1 MRGVA
6 YRGCQS
12 PGRRGGWPGWRL
24 SGPEWGGRASVC
36 AHACV
41 CVCACVGEV
50 AVMGDWLLKG
60 VDLIDESVKD
70 KEVRTFASEKGLTD
84 IETERMNENPVVRD

>member
-1 MRGVA
+1 M
-6 YRGCQS
+6 
-12 PGRRGGWPGWRL
+12 
-24 SGPEWGGRASVC
+24 GRAGICVC
-36 AHACV
+36 TRVCV

>member
-1 MRGVA
+1 MCTR
-6 YRGCQS
+6 
-12 PGRRGGWPGWRL
+12 
-24 SGPEWGGRASVC
+24 
-36 AHACV
+36 V
-41 CVCACVGEV
+41 CVRACACVGEV